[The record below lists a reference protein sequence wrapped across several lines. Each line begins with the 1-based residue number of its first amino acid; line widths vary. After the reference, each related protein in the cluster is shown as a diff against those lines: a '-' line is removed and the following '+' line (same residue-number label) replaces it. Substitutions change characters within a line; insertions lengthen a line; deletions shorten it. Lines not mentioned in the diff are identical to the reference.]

1 MSRSQHQK
9 DNGFDI
15 AHGEGHLEAPFL
27 LNPEKHI
34 DEVLVVVHGA
44 GGPPLLVL
52 PESALYQPE
61 VLAVVRLR
69 PPRRAADEAGQPRRR
84 EQVAEAEPGGY
95 PVPLGETLQEFVPLL
110 EPVAH
115 DGAHRRVGDER
126 RDPLAD
132 VHGLAG
138 LRRGDGG
145 DEAADLVLPDAAER
159 LDAARAEELHHGDLA
174 ELPPQRAV
182 GREHQPDAVAHHDA
196 DGGAPRPRRERD
208 VVRLGDLPGS
218 VGGRG
223 DDDAKLAEP
232 ERHERRV
239 VPARQVGHGA
249 VDERAAHR
257 DLVEVA
263 DDRQPPRPRR
273 KPRLAGAITGRLP
286 RHLVEDES
294 EQEESQGEAQVAG
307 DVLHHGHGC
316 ELSST

>member
-9 DNGFDI
+9 DDGFDI
-15 AHGEGHLEAPFL
+15 AHGERHLEAPIL

-52 PESALYQPE
+52 PQSALYQLE

-69 PPRRAADEAGQPRRR
+69 PPRRAADEAGQLRRR
-84 EQVAEAEPGGY
+84 EQVAEAEPGGDLNR
-95 PVPLGETLQEFVPLL
+95 LGETLQELVPPL
-110 EPVAH
+110 EPVAD

-132 VHGLAG
+132 VHGL
-138 LRRGDGG
+138 RRRGGGDGG

-182 GREHQPDAVAHHDA
+182 GREHQPNAVAHQDA

-208 VVRLGDLPGS
+208 VVRLGDLPGG
-218 VGGRG
+218 VGG
-223 DDDAKLAEP
+223 
-232 ERHERRV
+232 
-239 VPARQVGHGA
+239 
-249 VDERAAHR
+249 
-257 DLVEVA
+257 
-263 DDRQPPRPRR
+263 
-273 KPRLAGAITGRLP
+273 
-286 RHLVEDES
+286 
-294 EQEESQGEAQVAG
+294 
-307 DVLHHGHGC
+307 
-316 ELSST
+316 